1 MKLVESAYDDW
12 KKSGRQLSIDE
23 IKSLSINERR
33 EYCAWIKSQNEK
45 FEQEADNLDKSAE
58 KYKSS
63 VTQAVAKQ
71 NIAMMGLVAASF
83 AVPYINGARKALRK
97 IKGLSTE
104 EIERKLDEM
113 QQQLDDLA
121 IDIRDGKISVKQA
134 SAKSNT
140 IYMEMRIISRKL
152 RKMRKK
158 ETE

>member
-12 KKSGRQLSIDE
+12 KKSGRQLSIAE
-23 IKSLSINERR
+23 LKSLSINERR
-33 EYCAWIKSQNEK
+33 EYGAWIKSQNEE

-83 AVPYINGARKALRK
+83 AVSYINRARKALRK